1 MLGFTYYQQ
10 LEEMDCGAA
19 CLRMVARHHGRYYSL
34 EHLREKTRISREG
47 VSLLGISE
55 GADAIGSHTS
65 ALPVTL

>member
-19 CLRMVARHHGRYYSL
+19 CLRMVARHYGRYYNL
-34 EHLREKTRISREG
+34 EYLREKTRISREG

-55 GADAIGSHTS
+55 GAENIGLQTL
-65 ALPVTL
+65 ALPV